1 MKKKLVMKRNGGI
14 NMLYLTAKS
23 KITNEWLDINAP
35 IKNVNVSEYCID
47 CEMLSGEWQLLSN
60 LYYSIMITNNPI
72 KVVIDE

>member
-1 MKKKLVMKRNGGI
+1 
-14 NMLYLTAKS
+14 MLFLTAKS
-23 KITNEWLDINAP
+23 KITNEWMDINAP
-35 IKNVNVSEYCID
+35 IKNVNVSEHCID